1 MKRILHLSGIL
12 VAFLL
17 VCFSQRAT
25 ASHFQGGD
33 LTYACV
39 APGVYT
45 VNLKL
50 YCDCTGAIAP
60 SSATLKI
67 SSPGCNAGRNVTL
80 TKVGGNRI
88 GDPYCANIPKQC
100 TTTGRT
106 NYEEVTFTTTLIF
119 TAAEQ
124 TCNNWLMSWS
134 ECCRPSTANLVGQD
148 SPWQEAMVNLAAGI
162 NNNSPEFSPLNIP
175 IPFVCWNY
183 PINYSLNA
191 AEADGDSLVY
201 SLEAPWNAS
210 NTPIPYKPYPGSTTS
225 GLIKNPSPKPPYGND
240 PWNAQ
245 YAQLAGGPPP
255 TTYTPLFPMPSL
267 QVNWG
272 GAPTISYPGAPFG
285 GMIWAATNAFV
296 LDRFS

>member
-17 VCFSQRAT
+17 VYFSQRAT

-50 YCDCTGAIAP
+50 YRDCTGATAP

-134 ECCRPSTANLVGQD
+134 ECCRPSTGNLVGQD

-162 NNNSPEFSPLNIP
+162 NNNSPEFSPLNVP
-175 IPFVCWNY
+175 IPFVCHNM
-183 PINYSLNA
+183 PIIYSLNA

-210 NTPIPYKPYPGSTTS
+210 NTPIPTKPYQGVQGGTGPFAGYIINPNPLPSS
-225 GLIKNPSPKPPYGND
+225 GYSNPFKP
-240 PWNAQ
+240 
-245 YAQLAGGPPP
+245 QLA
-255 TTYTPLFPMPSL
+255 
-267 QVNWG
+267 
-272 GAPTISYPGAPFG
+272 
-285 GMIWAATNAFV
+285 
-296 LDRFS
+296 

>member
-50 YCDCTGAIAP
+50 YRDCTGAGAP
-60 SSATLKI
+60 ASATLKI
-67 SSPGCNAGRNVTL
+67 SSPGCNTGRNVTL

-88 GDPYCANIPKQC
+88 GDPYCASIPKQC

-148 SPWQEAMVNLAAGI
+148 
-162 NNNSPEFSPLNIP
+162 
-175 IPFVCWNY
+175 
-183 PINYSLNA
+183 
-191 AEADGDSLVY
+191 
-201 SLEAPWNAS
+201 
-210 NTPIPYKPYPGSTTS
+210 
-225 GLIKNPSPKPPYGND
+225 NP
-240 PWNAQ
+240 
-245 YAQLAGGPPP
+245 
-255 TTYTPLFPMPSL
+255 
-267 QVNWG
+267 
-272 GAPTISYPGAPFG
+272 
-285 GMIWAATNAFV
+285 
-296 LDRFS
+296 